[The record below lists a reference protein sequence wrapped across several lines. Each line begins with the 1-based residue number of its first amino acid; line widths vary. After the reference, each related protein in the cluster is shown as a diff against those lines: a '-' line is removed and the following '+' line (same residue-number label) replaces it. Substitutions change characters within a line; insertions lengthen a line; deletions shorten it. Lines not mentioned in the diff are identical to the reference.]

1 MAQAFIPNPNNYK
14 QVGHFDGNPLN
25 NNVFNLYWCN
35 QKQNINNEISRLKIS
50 SSKNKEKNPM
60 FGNHKSRNRNKKV
73 LCIETNILYDSI
85 HNASVLT
92 GINEGSIGACCRN
105 KQLYT
110 LDNDDNKYHWQ
121 FENENAIGGE
131 V

>member
-1 MAQAFIPNPNNYK
+1 MHKNIISHSLIIFSLSKNT
-14 QVGHFDGNPLN
+14 LTSSS
-25 NNVFNLYWCN
+25 NLF
-35 QKQNINNEISRLKIS
+35 KIS
-50 SSKNKEKNPM
+50 ISIL
-60 FGNHKSRNRNKKV
+60 FGRLV
-73 LCIETNILYDSI
+73 ETNILYDSI

-121 FENENAIGGE
+121 FENENAIGDE

>member
-1 MAQAFIPNPNNYK
+1 
-14 QVGHFDGNPLN
+14 
-25 NNVFNLYWCN
+25 
-35 QKQNINNEISRLKIS
+35 
-50 SSKNKEKNPM
+50 M

-73 LCIETNILYDSI
+73 LCIETNILYDCI

-92 GINEGSIGACCRN
+92 GMNEGSIGACCRN